1 LVCNFNYSSAD
12 AQADDLPGRAFGVVG
27 IGWAGVALSHICHY
41 LSVLTLYALSKNL
54 FEGGKTRAVRRD
66 NHDAHKSAAQGDVS
80 ETYSGDIAFLSAVLH
95 IICPAGVFL
104 SAPYGEA
111 PFSFLNF
118 AGFYLY
124 TSTPFDARSHSSSRS
139 DLKLLAAGA
148 VFALATTVRSN
159 GALSGILFAY
169 DAVVVVLGVVRD
181 GITFPLVHRLAC
193 VLLGGSL
200 IVVGI
205 AAPQYVAYETY
216 CVSADTPRSWCQN
229 IPPSVYTWVQSHYW
243 CVVPLQLS
251 VGLGANCI
259 YFVGMSGS

>member
-1 LVCNFNYSSAD
+1 
-12 AQADDLPGRAFGVVG
+12 
-27 IGWAGVALSHICHY
+27 
-41 LSVLTLYALSKNL
+41 LTLYALSKNL
-54 FEGGKTRAVRRD
+54 FERGKTRAVRRD
-66 NHDAHKSAAQGDVS
+66 NGGTHKSAAQGDTS
-80 ETYSGDIAFLSAVLH
+80 GTYSSSIAFLSAVLH

-111 PFSFLNF
+111 PFSLLNF

-124 TSTPFDARSHSSSRS
+124 TSAPFDAGSCGSLRS

-148 VFALATTVRSN
+148 VFALATMVRSN

-169 DAVVVVLGVVRD
+169 DAIVIVLGVVRD
-181 GITFPLVHRLAC
+181 GITFPLVRRLAC

-205 AAPQYVAYETY
+205 AAPQYVAYKTY
-216 CVSADTPRSWCQN
+216 CVSADVPRSWCQN

-243 CVVPLQLS
+243 
-251 VGLGANCI
+251 
-259 YFVGMSGS
+259 